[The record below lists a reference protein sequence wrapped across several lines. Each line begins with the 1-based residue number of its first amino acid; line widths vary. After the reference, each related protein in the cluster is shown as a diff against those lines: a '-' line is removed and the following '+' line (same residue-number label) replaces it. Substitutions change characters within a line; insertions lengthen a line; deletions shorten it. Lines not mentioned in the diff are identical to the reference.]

1 MKTVLSLV
9 AGAALGVVHVVLTGI
24 LIAQAKAQRGGA
36 VLNLNNEVVR
46 VQEPAPPVL
55 FSILVAALC
64 GLVITALIFVN
75 CIRTASARIALRA
88 GYLAVAVAAIAYG
101 FANMKVPPEG
111 FTPGPSGW
119 VIQGGT
125 TTVLILAAMVA
136 AVTLVSNRT
145 KAAK

>member
-9 AGAALGVVHVVLTGI
+9 AGAALGVVYVVLTGI
-24 LIAQAKAQRGGA
+24 LIAQAKARRGGA

-46 VQEPAPPVL
+46 VQEPAPPVF

-64 GLVITALIFVN
+64 GLVIIALICVN
-75 CIRTASARIALRA
+75 RIRTASARIALRA

-101 FANMKVPPEG
+101 FANMKVPAEG
-111 FTPGPSGW
+111 FDPGPSGW
-119 VIQGGT
+119 IIEGGT

-136 AVTLVSNRT
+136 AVTLVYNRT